1 MKTPVSAPTADT
13 ELVLGQNEP
22 SFEALSRF
30 VVAHP
35 QLFNVRTPFGGDQY
49 VLREPDDVRHV
60 LVTGNKR
67 YVKGRTFRN
76 MKMLMGEGLIVQ
88 DGEVWLERRRSMQPM
103 FRETVLADVSRT
115 VERQTECLLKSW
127 VLSARSG
134 EEINVTHD
142 TAKNVLHTLLE
153 VLFSEDLERLKDSD
167 GRYVFDILVDDSARN
182 INLVPRFRALLRHV
196 DELVERRSREQRLP
210 PDFLSMLMT
219 MRDSQGAVLPLE
231 QVRDQVATLIIAG
244 HETTASLLNWTW
256 LMLSLNPLSE
266 QRLHEALRS
275 DDPDASRTSIRC
287 VLLETLRLFPAVW
300 LEDRIAVA
308 DDEIRGTLVSKGSEV
323 FIPIYFI
330 QRDARYFPEP
340 NTFIPQRFEATS
352 LDPRLLRAPHPT
364 TFREDEPGSRSAFF
378 PFSAGPRRC
387 IGDRFSMMNAEIH
400 VAMVARAVSLRARD
414 GVSVEL
420 DPRVNLRSKS
430 DLMFLPLLRE

>member
-1 MKTPVSAPTADT
+1 MSAIADT

-22 SFEALSRF
+22 SFDALSRF
-30 VVAHP
+30 VVAHAH
-35 QLFNVRTPFGGDQY
+35 LFNVRTPFGGDQY
-49 VLREPDDVRHV
+49 VLRAPDEVKHV
-60 LVTGNKR
+60 LVTGNKS
-67 YVKGRTFRN
+67 YIKGRTFRN

-88 DGEVWLERRRSMQPM
+88 EGEAWLERRRAMQPM
-103 FRETVLADVSRT
+103 FRDSILASVSKT
-115 VERQTECLLKSW
+115 VERQTESLLKSW
-127 VLSARSG
+127 ARSARSG

-153 VLFSEDLERLKDSD
+153 VLFSDDLDRLKGAD

-196 DELVERRSREQRLP
+196 DDLVERRSREQRLP

-219 MRDSQGAVLPLE
+219 ARDSQGVVMPLE
-231 QVRDQVATLIIAG
+231 QIRDQVATLIIAG

-256 LMLSLNPLSE
+256 LMLSLNPTAR
-266 QRLHEALRS
+266 QRLDEALQS
-275 DDPDASRTSIRC
+275 DDSESSQTHVRC

-308 DDEIRGTLVSKGSEV
+308 DDDICGTFVAKGAEV

-330 QRDARYFPEP
+330 HRDGRYFRDPDTFLPE
-340 NTFIPQRFEATS
+340 RFAAGS
-352 LDPRLLRAPHPT
+352 FDPRLLKTRDPSP
-364 TFREDEPGSRSAFF
+364 RKEDAGARSAFF

-400 VAMVARAVSLRARD
+400 VSMVARAMTLHARQ
-414 GVSVEL
+414 GATVEL
-420 DPRVNLRSKS
+420 DPKVNLRSKS
-430 DLMFLPLLRE
+430 DLMFRSHLR